1 MSDSASPRLWMTAR
15 IGVRI
20 GVVRLVN
27 ATGIAFAGQHR
38 PDTAPTT
45 AGFTESII

>member
-1 MSDSASPRLWMTAR
+1 MTAR
-15 IGVRI
+15 IDARI

-38 PDTAPTT
+38 PDTARTAPTT
-45 AGFTESII
+45 TGFAESIIYSPTA